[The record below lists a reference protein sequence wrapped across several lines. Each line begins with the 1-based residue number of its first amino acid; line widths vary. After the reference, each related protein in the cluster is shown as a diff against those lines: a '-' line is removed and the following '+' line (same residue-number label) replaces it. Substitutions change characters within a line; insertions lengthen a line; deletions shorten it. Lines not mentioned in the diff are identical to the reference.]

1 MNGEFLGALE
11 QIASEKGIDKEI
23 LVNAIEA
30 ALLSAYKKNFG
41 TSQNVKVNI
50 DKGTAI
56 RFCLKTIVEEVKD
69 ETQEILLE
77 DARRIDLKYQLGDVV
92 EIEVTPRNFG
102 RIAAQNAK
110 QVVVQ
115 RIREAE
121 RVITYE
127 KFIEK
132 ENEIMPCMVQR
143 VERKN
148 VYVDL
153 DQAEG
158 LIAPNEQ
165 IQSEEYKVN
174 DRLIVYIRSKNA
186 NKGPQIC
193 IQDSS

>member
-50 DKGTAI
+50 DRGTGTVKVFA
-56 RFCLKTIVEEVKD
+56 LKTIVEEVKD

-110 QVVVQ
+110 QVVVHEYGS
-115 RIREAE
+115 REGNH
-121 RVITYE
+121 V
-127 KFIEK
+127 
-132 ENEIMPCMVQR
+132 
-143 VERKN
+143 
-148 VYVDL
+148 
-153 DQAEG
+153 
-158 LIAPNEQ
+158 
-165 IQSEEYKVN
+165 
-174 DRLIVYIRSKNA
+174 
-186 NKGPQIC
+186 
-193 IQDSS
+193 

>member
-1 MNGEFLGALE
+1 M
-11 QIASEKGIDKEI
+11 
-23 LVNAIEA
+23 IEEP
-30 ALLSAYKKNFG
+30 
-41 TSQNVKVNI
+41 QVKVF
-50 DKGTAI
+50 A
-56 RFCLKTIVEEVKD
+56 LKTIVEEVKD

-158 LIAPNEQ
+158 LMLMLNT
-165 IQSEEYKVN
+165 SEEYKVN
-174 DRLIVYIRSKNA
+174 DRLIVYSRSKTPIKA
-186 NKGPQIC
+186 RRYY
-193 IQDSS
+193 IQDSSYLVKRPEREGLKLSGELQKYCPRGRSNRCLFMPIIPALIL